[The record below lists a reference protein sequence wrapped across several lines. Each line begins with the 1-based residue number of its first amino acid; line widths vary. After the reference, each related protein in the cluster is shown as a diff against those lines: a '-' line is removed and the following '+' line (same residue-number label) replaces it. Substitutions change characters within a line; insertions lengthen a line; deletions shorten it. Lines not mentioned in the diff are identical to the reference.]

1 MNWKVPLPGPKDK
14 ELQSIIDARDEVLA
28 RYQPVFSREHIP
40 NLTQEEFS
48 SFLYF
53 DNNKHWTGL
62 YRHVGKL
69 TAAMK
74 ALRHALKILLEESR
88 PIDQRFSELV
98 GSSIVKGLGKALA
111 TAILLVAY
119 PDRYGVWNNASEAA
133 LKQLGI

>member
-98 GSSIVKGLGKALA
+98 GSSMVKGLGKALA

>member
-1 MNWKVPLPGPKDK
+1 MPGPKDK

-28 RYQPVFSREHIP
+28 CYQPVFSREHIP

-98 GSSIVKGLGKALA
+98 GSSMVKGLGKALA

>member
-1 MNWKVPLPGPKDK
+1 MPGPKDK

-98 GSSIVKGLGKALA
+98 GSSMVKGLGKALA